1 MNIGKRK
8 QLLLLSL
15 IFLLVFVFTDMVFAR
30 AGGGGGGRGGGIAG
44 LILLPFFIIY
54 SIILTYFL
62 KKKNKEANALIGKIE
77 KYDKFWDMDTIK
89 KRVEQT
95 YFKVQQAWMG
105 RDQDI
110 AKDYMSEALYQKH
123 KMQTDAMIAN
133 HEKNVLERINLKD
146 ARIVEILDYKDDARD
161 RMWVYIRGSMIDYTI
176 NDQTGK
182 VKSGNDNEPEGF
194 AELWKF
200 IRYPHAWVLDEI
212 DQTVTISELAGF
224 VSYSEESA

>member
-1 MNIGKRK
+1 MNIEKRK
-8 QLLLLSL
+8 HLMLLL

-30 AGGGGGGRGGGIAG
+30 AGGGGGGKGGGIVY

-54 SIILTYFL
+54 SIILTFFI
-62 KKKNKEANALIGKIE
+62 KKKNKEANALIEKIE
-77 KYDKFWDMDTIK
+77 KNDKFWDMETVK
-89 KRVEQT
+89 KRVEQA
-95 YFKVQQAWMG
+95 YFKVQQAWTE

-123 KMQTDAMIAN
+123 KMQTDAMISN

-146 ARIVEILDYKDDARD
+146 ARIVEVLDYKDDAKD
-161 RMWVYIRGSMIDYTI
+161 KMWVYIRGSMIDYTI
-176 NDQTGK
+176 DDQTGN
-182 VKSGNDNEPEGF
+182 VKSGKDNEPEDF

-212 DQTVTISELAGF
+212 DQTVTISELAGLA
-224 VSYSEESA
+224 SYSE